1 MIIVESKVR
10 RSWPLH
16 GIRLVRGLNEFPSLP
31 KAVRKAFER
40 LAGFQLV
47 KMLEE
52 TSAAPVTEEVTES
65 VAVAEEP
72 LVQDAPPPAPP
83 PSEDADDDEADDL
96 DDETDEE
103 PDSVEAPPVEPP
115 KPEEPP
121 VPSTPAEP
129 TKETKEA
136 DKPPSKPSSPKPPKP
151 GQGSS
156 SRRR

>member
-1 MIIVESKVR
+1 MIIVESRVR

-31 KAVRKAFER
+31 KEVRKAFER

-96 DDETDEE
+96 DDETDEL
-103 PDSVEAPPVEPP
+103 DSVESPPVEQP
-115 KPEEPP
+115 KAAEPP
-121 VPSTPAEP
+121 VPSTPTEP
-129 TKETKEA
+129 TKDTKEA
-136 DKPPSKPSSPKPPKP
+136 GKPPSRPASPKPPKP
-151 GQGSS
+151 SQGSS